1 MTNAPM
7 AQRHFTSVALAVT
20 LVALAGAG
28 RADALCLDNL
38 LRVPAAKN
46 PSGPAKTLPAAHVTP
61 AVYRMGAAPPVAL
74 MPVSAPQTTD
84 DPIVGLWEF
93 QINGDVPPD
102 FGTQAWHADG
112 TELMFSAGR
121 NPAAGDIC
129 QGVWKRVGSRT
140 YSLNHI
146 AMGWDFGSFG
156 VRVHIHAVVQV
167 APSGDTYSGTFT
179 ADVFAVTPENPFD
192 ESNMLGSGSGTM
204 TGTRV
209 KPDSAK

>member
-1 MTNAPM
+1 MTNAPI
-7 AQRHFTSVALAVT
+7 ARRHFKSVALAIT
-20 LVALAGAG
+20 LVALTTAG

-38 LRVPAAKN
+38 LHVPTVTT
-46 PSGPAKTLPAAHVTP
+46 PSTPAKTLPAAHATP
-61 AVYRMGAAPPVAL
+61 AVYRMGTASDMAL
-74 MPVSAPQTTD
+74 MPVAATQSTD

-93 QINGDVPPD
+93 QISGNVPPD
-102 FGTQAWHADG
+102 FGTQAWHSDG

-129 QGVWKRVGSRT
+129 QGVWKKIGPRT

-146 AMGWDFGSFG
+146 AMGWDFGSYG

-167 APSGDTYSGTFT
+167 AVSGDAYSGNLT

-192 ESNMLGSGSGTM
+192 ESVPIAAGSGTI

-209 KPDSAK
+209 KPDSPR

>member
-1 MTNAPM
+1 MTNAPI
-7 AQRHFTSVALAVT
+7 ARRHFISIALATT
-20 LVALAGAG
+20 LVALTAAG

-38 LRVPAAKN
+38 LHMPAVST
-46 PSGPAKTLPAAHVTP
+46 PSTPANTAPVAHATP
-61 AVYRMGAAPPVAL
+61 AVYRMTTANPSFAMMRVAQ
-74 MPVSAPQTTD
+74 SDD

-93 QINGDVPPD
+93 RINGNVPPD
-102 FGTQAWHADG
+102 FGTQAWHSDG

-129 QGVWKRVGSRT
+129 QGVWKKIGPRT

-146 AMGWDFGSFG
+146 AIGWDFGSYC

-167 APSGDTYSGTFT
+167 AVSGDTYSGTLT

-192 ESNMLGSGSGTM
+192 ESAPIAAGSGKI

-209 KPDSAK
+209 KPDSPR